1 MLPNGSRAFQSCQ
14 EGRGVN
20 ILAWNCK
27 LFPKRIFQDQKLFPR
42 IYFFKFENCFTPLV
56 SDFGFDRISPGI
68 APLNVWKVASLEPKL
83 LSFSARSKTKQIK
96 AFLLLESLAPK
107 ACVNINLEHF

>member
-1 MLPNGSRAFQSCQ
+1 MVGLGVRVNGANVVYVVVGLDGVVGVNEVVGS
-14 EGRGVN
+14 GVN

-56 SDFGFDRISPGI
+56 SYFGFDRISPSV
-68 APLNVWKVASLEPKL
+68 APLNVWKVASLEPKNIDFFY
-83 LSFSARSKTKQIK
+83 SFKNQTD
-96 AFLLLESLAPK
+96 
-107 ACVNINLEHF
+107 

>member
-1 MLPNGSRAFQSCQ
+1 MNCTVLDVGTNHFCGT
-14 EGRGVN
+14 GVN

-56 SDFGFDRISPGI
+56 SYFGFDRISPSV
-68 APLNVWKVASLEPKL
+68 APLNVWKVASLEPKIVEFFC
-83 LSFSARSKTKQIK
+83 SFQNQTD
-96 AFLLLESLAPK
+96 
-107 ACVNINLEHF
+107 

>member
-1 MLPNGSRAFQSCQ
+1 MNCTVLDVGTNHFCGT
-14 EGRGVN
+14 GVN

-56 SDFGFDRISPGI
+56 SYFGFERLSPSVT
-68 APLNVWKVASLEPKL
+68 PLNVWKVASLEPKIVQFFCL
-83 LSFSARSKTKQIK
+83 FQNQTDYGILAFRKFS
-96 AFLLLESLAPK
+96 P
-107 ACVNINLEHF
+107 